1 MKYLVLLCFA
11 LLSAGAFAQ
20 TEICNNGLDDDG
32 DGLIDLNDS
41 TDCVCNNAGVSVSS
55 LIPNASFEAYNFL
68 PTGYSQI
75 NAATG
80 WIQAT
85 SATSDYFNHPSYNWT
100 PAITLGLVP
109 PPDGVGYVGCHIMS
123 GYIEYVGA
131 CLSAPMMAGTP
142 YQISF
147 QTAAF
152 STNGNGGGCN
162 NDVLGNTTIDLVIY
176 GNASC
181 AQMPVATTDCP
192 TSANSSWMELGRVT
206 YVPAT
211 SWSTVT
217 ISFTPPVNIDVIML
231 GGPCSSDIP
240 AGYDAAFGVG
250 CYPYFVF
257 DDLVLNESSLFTAIS
272 DTGSF
277 CGKDMALLASSQ
289 TEPGGW
295 QWYYQG
301 VAINGETAQNFDV
314 SGAGYGPGL
323 YNVVYTDTSGSC
335 VVASIDL
342 TNNVSV
348 TAGYSASE
356 ECIGATTSFSSSS
369 TSNDGPLSYQWD
381 FGDSNSSTEQN
392 PAHTYAN
399 AGQYNVE
406 LVVTTLSGCQDSAS
420 SVVTVNA
427 LPNVDAGD
435 DLYICGNAKAA
446 FTASGAFDYVWSND
460 VENGVEFQPVS
471 GTFVVIGTDTN
482 GCVNSDTLNVEV
494 AQDVEIGKVP
504 NVFTPDGDSMN
515 DIYTTD
521 IFKECTSFECTIYNR
536 WGIKLYQTNDVLI
549 NWAPG
554 SIEEGVYFATI
565 FYTDCSGKQEKHEQH
580 ITIFQ

>member
-41 TDCVCNNAGVSVSS
+41 TDCVCTESGIS
-55 LIPNASFEAYNFL
+55 LIPNASFEAYDYL
-68 PTGYSQI
+68 PTGYSQMD
-75 NAATG
+75 AATG

-109 PPDGVGYVGCHIMS
+109 PPDGAGYVGCHIMT

-131 CLSAPMMAGTP
+131 CLSAPMVAGTP

-152 STNGNGGGCN
+152 STNGNGDGCN
-162 NDVLGNTTIDLVIY
+162 NNVLGNTTIDLVIY

-217 ISFTPPVNIDVIML
+217 IAFTPPVNIDVIML

-240 AGYDAAFGVG
+240 AGYDAAFGIG

-257 DDLVLNESSLFTAIS
+257 DDLALNEADLFLNVNES
-272 DTGSF
+272 GSF
-277 CGKDMALLASSQ
+277 CAQDMMLLGNSSNSS
-289 TEPGGW
+289 GGTW
-295 QWYYQG
+295 QWYYEG
-301 VAINGETAQNFDV
+301 VAINGETSNSLNV
-314 SGAGYGPGL
+314 SGVGYGTGV
-323 YNVVYTDTSGSC
+323 YNVSYIDTSGEC
-335 VVASIDL
+335 LVATVDL
-342 TNNVSV
+342 SNYISVEADYLVS
-348 TAGYSASE
+348 GL
-356 ECIGATTSFSSSS
+356 CIGEESNFTASA
-369 TSNDGPLSYQWD
+369 TSNDTPLSYQWN
-381 FGDSNSSTEQN
+381 FGDNTTSSNEN
-392 PAHTYAN
+392 PAHTYVN
-399 AGQYNVE
+399 TGNYQVQL
-406 LVVTTLSGCQDSAS
+406 LVTSASGCQDSISTIVTIHSPPDVYAGEDVFLCEY
-420 SVVTVNA
+420 SVTT
-427 LPNVDAGD
+427 
-435 DLYICGNAKAA
+435 
-446 FTASGAFDYVWSND
+446 FMASGAETYVWNNGA
-460 VENGVEFQPVS
+460 ENGIEFAPVS
-471 GTFVVIGTDTN
+471 GIYIVTGTDKY
-482 GCVNSDTLNVEV
+482 GCVNSDSLQVEV
-494 AQDVEIGKVP
+494 LFNAITDKVP